1 MNRAHRS
8 FPMVS
13 CSRRDPDAS
22 RARRSASA
30 GMDRWRLAT
39 PPKAMRPR
47 APRTTWRPTGADGR
61 QSQDVAGE
69 EGQILILLLGLVGL
83 ILMVLGLGW
92 DASNWF
98 LGHRALD
105 NLADGAAIAAASDVD
120 LRAFYASD
128 GREIRLSDQQALAT
142 VRRYLTDAAGDS
154 GLERVSVRS
163 VRVERVASGP
173 RVTVEVQAATP
184 VAFLTYLDVVAP
196 EMVGSATAT
205 AEIRPPP
212 GGAPSP

>member
-1 MNRAHRS
+1 MNGAHRS
-8 FPMVS
+8 FPIGP
-13 CSRRDPDAS
+13 CPRRDPDAS
-22 RARRSASA
+22 QAGRSGS
-30 GMDRWRLAT
+30 
-39 PPKAMRPR
+39 
-47 APRTTWRPTGADGR
+47 
-61 QSQDVAGE
+61 AGE
-69 EGQILILLLGLVGL
+69 EGQALILLLGLVGL

-105 NLADGAAIAAASDVD
+105 NLADGAAVAAASDVD

-128 GREIRLSDQQALAT
+128 GREITLSDQQALAT

-163 VRVERVASGP
+163 VRVQRVASGP

-184 VAFLTYLDVVAP
+184 VAFLAYLSVVAP

-205 AEIRPPP
+205 AEVRLP
-212 GGAPSP
+212 